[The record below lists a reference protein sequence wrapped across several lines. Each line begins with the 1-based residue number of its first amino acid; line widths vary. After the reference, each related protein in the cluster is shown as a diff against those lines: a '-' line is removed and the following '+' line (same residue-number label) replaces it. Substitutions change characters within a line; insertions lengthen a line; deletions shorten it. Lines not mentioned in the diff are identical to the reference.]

1 MAAGR
6 TGKPRYS
13 KRDVNVVNPNP
24 LPYRPAVRTIGGHL
38 GNVPLD
44 LP

>member
-1 MAAGR
+1 MAV

-24 LPYRPAVRTIGGHL
+24 LPLPAVRTIGGHL